1 VTEIGLPSKENR
13 EHSQK
18 AWHWD
23 EKASNRDEN
32 IDYGFV
38 SCCVA
43 FLILINSDKHFYSG
57 VVSVKVSNFRPFEL
71 KVLKFLMIEVV
82 VFNFAFSQFQVVVAA
97 HFLLKNLVPRTV
109 EVTFGWI
116 VVVLQ
121 IKLVVVIN

>member
-1 VTEIGLPSKENR
+1 MV
-13 EHSQK
+13 
-18 AWHWD
+18 
-23 EKASNRDEN
+23 
-32 IDYGFV
+32 
-38 SCCVA
+38 
-43 FLILINSDKHFYSG
+43 
-57 VVSVKVSNFRPFEL
+57 
-71 KVLKFLMIEVV
+71 EVV